1 MTTVLMFPVDRC
13 RNEIDRIARNLN
25 SLNGETANRYWKL
38 EMRVLAERWKAC
50 GFSDDAIAHKVILL
64 PSGSNP
70 SPRCQMA
77 SGLRPSTFRGIASVR
92 QLGIH
97 G

>member
-1 MTTVLMFPVDRC
+1 MTKVLMFPVDRC

-50 GFSDDAIAHKVILL
+50 GFSDDEIAHKVILL
-64 PSGSNP
+64 TTAVQLALCGMWGESS
-70 SPRCQMA
+70 
-77 SGLRPSTFRGIASVR
+77 IAAED
-92 QLGIH
+92 
-97 G
+97 